1 MTKRITA
8 RFLALLAL
16 LALTACGGD
25 NDGVPGF
32 TVGGRVA
39 GLGAGVVILRNNGG
53 EELVLRNASTFTFPD
68 LLANG
73 DDYNVTIVTQPD
85 GHQYC
90 TVSNAS
96 GTISGRNVD
105 TLVIRCSQDYT
116 VGGTVTGLSGTL
128 VLHDNRGDDLS
139 LSANGSFAF
148 ATALSDRADYSVTVA
163 SQPAGQSCTVSNGI
177 GTIAAADITSVAVAC
192 VSNPA
197 GAPAAPAV
205 SISYGLKTVTFNW
218 SAVSGAT
225 YYQILKNPDGASGYS
240 QIGGDLT
247 ATTYTEEVAVHLTDW
262 AEARYMVAACNAA
275 GCAYTADIT
284 GLDAL
289 QAIGYLKASDPGE
302 YDQFGWSVALSSDG
316 GTLAV
321 AAFGE
326 DSAAGIDGDESDDCP
341 AAAPV
346 NCAADSGAVYIY
358 VRTGAGAW
366 SKEAY
371 LKASNVEKGDRFGQ
385 SLALSGN
392 GNTLA
397 VGAVHEDSADAGDE
411 TDNTALDSGAVY
423 IFTRSGSTWTQQAYV
438 KASNPNLG
446 DDFGQSVA
454 LSADG
459 NTLAVGADL
468 EDSAATTIDGNET
481 NDCTTVAVPA
491 NCAANAGAV
500 YVYTR
505 AGATWTR
512 QAYIKAA
519 NAGAGDGFGR
529 SLALA
534 ADGNTLAVGAFGED
548 SAATGIDNNG
558 TDDCAA
564 ATPVNCAADSGAVY
578 VYTRSGTAWS
588 QRHYI
593 KASNTG
599 ALDRFGWG
607 VALSGDGATLA
618 VGAHLEDSVAAG
630 VGGDESGNTAPN
642 SGAVY
647 VYTRSGDDWA
657 REAYVKAS
665 NAGSGDNFG
674 QSLALSFDGDTLAV
688 GAFGETGAASG
699 IGGNE
704 TSNTA
709 TFAGAAYAFTRTA
722 GVWSQRNY
730 VKAPNTGNVDRYAWS
745 LALSGDG
752 ATLAVGAYG
761 EDSSAAG
768 LGGDETDNATED
780 AGAVYLY

>member
-1 MTKRITA
+1 MIKRITA
-8 RFLALLAL
+8 WLLAL
-16 LALTACGGD
+16 AAVLVLAACGND

-39 GLGAGVVILRNNGG
+39 GLGAGKVVLRNNGG
-53 EELVLRNASTFTFPD
+53 EEIVLSNASTFTFSQ

-90 TVSNAS
+90 TLSNGS
-96 GTISGRNVD
+96 GTISGHNVD
-105 TLVIRCSQDYT
+105 TLLIRCSKNYT

-128 VLHDNRGDDLS
+128 VLRNNRGDDLS
-139 LSANGSFAF
+139 LSANGGFAF
-148 ATALSDRADYSVTVA
+148 ATALSDAADYSVTVA
-163 SQPAGQSCTVSNGI
+163 SQPGGQSCTVSDGI
-177 GTIAAADITSVAVAC
+177 GTIAAADVTSVSVAC
-192 VSNPA
+192 TSNPA

-205 SISYGLKTVTFNW
+205 SVSYGLKTVSFGW
-218 SAVSGAT
+218 GAVSGAT
-225 YYQILKNPDGASGYS
+225 YYQVWKNPDGASGYS
-240 QIGGDLT
+240 QVGADLT

-262 AEARYMVAACNAA
+262 AEVRYMVAACNAA

-289 QAIGYLKASDPGE
+289 QTIGYLKASNPGA
-302 YDQFGWSVALSSDG
+302 YDQFGWNVALSSDG
-316 GTLAV
+316 STLAV

-326 DSAAGIDGDESDDCP
+326 DSAAGIDGDETDDCT
-341 AAAPV
+341 AVAPV

-358 VRTGAGAW
+358 TRTGAGAW
-366 SKEAY
+366 SKQAY
-371 LKASNVEKGDRFGQ
+371 LKASNAEKGDGFGQ

-392 GNTLA
+392 GDTLA
-397 VGAVHEDSADAGDE
+397 VGAIREDGGDTGPSADE
-411 TDNTALDSGAVY
+411 TDNTASNAGAVY
-423 IFTRSGSTWTQQAYV
+423 VFSRSGGTWSQQAYV

-468 EDSAATTIDGNET
+468 EDSAATVVNGDDT
-481 NDCTTVAVPA
+481 NNA
-491 NCAANAGAV
+491 AANAGAA

-505 AGATWTR
+505 SGVTWTQ

-519 NAGAGDGFGR
+519 NAGAGDEFGR

-534 ADGNTLAVGAFGED
+534 ADGATLAVGAFGED
-548 SAATGIDNNG
+548 SAATGIDGNG
-558 TDDCAA
+558 AEDCAA
-564 ATPVNCAADSGAVY
+564 GTPVNCAADSGAVY

-588 QRHYI
+588 QQHYI

-599 ALDRFGWG
+599 ALDRFGWS
-607 VALSGDGATLA
+607 VALSGDGGTLA
-618 VGAHLEDSVAAG
+618 VGAHLEDG
-630 VGGDESGNTAPN
+630 VGGDEGGNTAPN
-642 SGAVY
+642 AGAVY
-647 VYTRSGDDWA
+647 VYTRSGNDWS

-665 NAGSGDNFG
+665 NAGAGDDFG
-674 QSLALSFDGDTLAV
+674 QSVALSFDGDTLAV
-688 GAFGETGAASG
+688 GAFGETGSSSG
-699 IGGNE
+699 IGGDE
-704 TSNTA
+704 TGNTG
-709 TFAGAAYAFTRTA
+709 TFAGAAYAFTRSA

-730 VKAPNTGNVDRYAWS
+730 VKASNTENLDRYAWS

-752 ATLAVGAYG
+752 TTLAVGAYS
-761 EDSSAAG
+761 EDSSASG
-768 LGGDETDNATED
+768 IGGDQTDNATED